1 MKQAR
6 NELKVEGAVE
16 LPRVVEYLEQLVAA
30 LKAGTARVRQA
41 SEKGEREIV
50 LGPRGVVGF
59 ALTASDKG
67 KRQRLSLD
75 LTWRKFNAPDA
86 ELDLHIDSAV
96 VRDAVEVPVH
106 PTGASEAE
114 ASVLTGAPG
123 VIESDADPGEAHEGE
138 PPASAG

>member
-6 NELKVEGAVE
+6 NDLKVEGAVE

-30 LKAGTARVRQA
+30 LKAGTARVRQ
-41 SEKGEREIV
+41 GEQEIV

-59 ALTASDKG
+59 ALTASEKG
-67 KRQRLSLD
+67 KRQSLALE

-86 ELDLHIDSAV
+86 DLELHIDAV
-96 VRDAVEVPVH
+96 TTSEATEV
-106 PTGASEAE
+106 TEAE

-123 VIESDADPGEAHEGE
+123 TDKGEAHEGE